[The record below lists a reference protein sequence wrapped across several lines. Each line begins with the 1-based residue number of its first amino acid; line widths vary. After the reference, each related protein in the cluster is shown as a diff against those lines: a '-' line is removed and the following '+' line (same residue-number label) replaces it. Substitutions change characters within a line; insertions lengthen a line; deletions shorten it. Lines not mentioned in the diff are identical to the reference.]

1 MKFFLIILNLAK
13 RYING
18 KDFSVGLYV
27 KPSLSYLPFVALF
40 EKRQGSFSFYHNMMT
55 VSAFGSIWPLPFGMA
70 IDVEKLKLPNL
81 LFV

>member
-18 KDFSVGLYV
+18 KDFSDGLYV
-27 KPSLSYLPFVALF
+27 KPFLFYLPFVVIF
-40 EKRQGSFSFYHNMMT
+40 EKDKEVFSFYHNMMT